1 MKNCTGCKH
10 AEWKRNAAGNLHPSG
25 VGTCGYPW
33 KLPPLPASMY
43 WLRRPTPDGGHINR
57 RDELSDHCV
66 YFAKEQACN

>member
-25 VGTCGYPW
+25 VG
-33 KLPPLPASMY
+33 
-43 WLRRPTPDGGHINR
+43 LRRPTPDGGHINR